1 MLVIRLSNLISKGDT
16 MSLGTRKLIVI
27 GVIGCV
33 FLAANVMVIA
43 NWMNEQGIPSRA
55 DWIRNEFLT
64 GTAITVILALLV
76 LLVSPRDAGRGAG
89 WSKRCPVCDHN
100 LTGQV
105 NYCGECGS
113 KV

>member
-1 MLVIRLSNLISKGDT
+1 
-16 MSLGTRKLIVI
+16 MSLGMRKLIVI

-43 NWMNEQGIPSRA
+43 TWLNEQGIPSRA
-55 DWIRNEFLT
+55 GWIRKEFLT

-76 LLVSPRDAGRGAG
+76 LLVSPRDTGRGAG
-89 WSKRCPVCDHN
+89 WSKRCPVCDQR

>member
-1 MLVIRLSNLISKGDT
+1 

-27 GVIGCV
+27 GVIGCI

-43 NWMNEQGIPSRA
+43 TWLNEQGIPDKA
-55 DWIRNEFLT
+55 EWIRREFLT
-64 GTAITVILALLV
+64 GTAITIILVLLV
-76 LLVSPRDAGRGAG
+76 LLVNPRDAGRGAG
-89 WSKRCPVCDHN
+89 LSKRCPVCDHR
-100 LTGQV
+100 LASQV

>member
-1 MLVIRLSNLISKGDT
+1 MLVIRLCNLISKGEN
-16 MSLGTRKLIVI
+16 MGLGTRKLIVI
-27 GVIGCV
+27 GVIGYV

-43 NWMNEQGIPSRA
+43 TWLNEQGIPGKA
-55 DWIRNEFLT
+55 DWIRKEFLT

-76 LLVSPRDAGRGAG
+76 LLVSSKDAGRGAG
-89 WSKRCPVCDHN
+89 WCKRCPVCDGMLN
-100 LTGQV
+100 GKA

>member
-1 MLVIRLSNLISKGDT
+1 

-27 GVIGCV
+27 GIIGCV

-43 NWMNEQGIPSRA
+43 TWLDEQGIPGRV
-55 DWIRNEFLT
+55 DWIRKEFLT

-76 LLVSPRDAGRGAG
+76 LLVSPRDTGRGAG
-89 WSKRCPVCDHN
+89 WSKRCPVCDGT
-100 LTGQV
+100 LSRKV

>member
-1 MLVIRLSNLISKGDT
+1 
-16 MSLGTRKLIVI
+16 MSLGTRKLIVV

-43 NWMNEQGIPSRA
+43 TWLNEQGIPGKA
-55 DWIRNEFLT
+55 EWIRKEFLT
-64 GTAITVILALLV
+64 GTAITVILALLI
-76 LLVSPRDAGRGAG
+76 LLISPKDTGRGAG
-89 WSKRCPVCDHN
+89 WGKRCPVCDGM
-100 LTGQV
+100 LSSKT